1 MALELIGQT
10 LTPNGIDMKL
20 TRRANEYII
29 LANGKS
35 LMSSRMHGSEE
46 ALATLACRRV
56 RTLEQPCVLV
66 GGLGMGFT
74 LRATLDFLPPDAM
87 VIVAELVPAVVEWN
101 RGPLGPLA
109 GQPLKDRRVR
119 VDVGDVAVTLSSG
132 PGRFD
137 AVLLDVDNSPAA
149 FTSSDNARLYDD
161 RGLAAAHAALK
172 IGGVLEKLPHV
183 KSVAPVITTIAS
195 AGALEIIAGIDLPSY
210 ESMSA
215 GFHYLEGGPFQ
226 GPNDVLVDDLF
237 AKSKHARVGDT
248 IEILNNKFRICGIV
262 ERGKGARKFVPLA
275 TLQDLIGAKDKATIF
290 YLKLDDPANADAV
303 VDEIKSVPGMERYV
317 ANSMA
322 SYLAMMTTSNYPGLS
337 TFIKVVVG
345 ISVVIGF
352 IVIFQAMYTAVMERT
367 REIGILKSMGAS
379 KLYIVNVVL
388 RETVLLALGGIVLGI
403 VVSLA
408 ARAALAQKFPLL
420 QVVVDGGWIVR
431 ATLIAIAGAIVGAL
445 YPAFKAAQ
453 KDPIDAL
460 AYE

>member
-1 MALELIGQT
+1 MMNRMIVGNLVHRPLRSLISVVAVALEVTLILLIVGLSLGMLQDNRT
-10 LTPNGIDMKL
+10 RTAGIGAD
-20 TRRANEYII
+20 
-29 LANGKS
+29 
-35 LMSSRMHGSEE
+35 
-46 ALATLACRRV
+46 
-56 RTLEQPCVLV
+56 VLV
-66 GGLGMGFT
+66 
-74 LRATLDFLPPDAM
+74 LPPGSSF
-87 VIVAELVPAVVEWN
+87 I
-101 RGPLGPLA
+101 A
-109 GQPLKDRRVR
+109 GLTGAPM
-119 VDVGDVAVTLSSG
+119 
-132 PGRFD
+132 PI
-137 AVLLDVDNSPAA
+137 
-149 FTSSDNARLYDD
+149 
-161 RGLAAAHAALK
+161 K
-172 IGGVLEKLPHV
+172 IGGVLAKLPHV
-183 KSVAPVITTIAS
+183 TRVAPVITQLTS
-195 AGALEIIAGIDLPSY
+195 AGTLEIIAGIDLPSY

-237 AKSKHARVGDT
+237 AQSKHAKVGDT
-248 IEILNNKFRICGIV
+248 IEILNNKFRISGIV
-262 ERGKGARKFVPLA
+262 ERGKGGRKFVPLN
-275 TLQDLIGAKDKATIF
+275 TLQDLIGAKDKATVF
-290 YLKLDDPANADAV
+290 YLKLDDPANAETV
-303 VDEIKSVPGMERYV
+303 VAEIKSVPGMERYV

-337 TFIKVVVG
+337 TFIHVVVG

-408 ARAALAQKFPLL
+408 ARAALAHKFPLL
-420 QVVVDGGWIVR
+420 QVVVAGGWIVR
-431 ATLIAIAGAIVGAL
+431 ATLIAIAGAIAGAL